1 MKPGNL
7 WSTQGA
13 KTGGETKDEDS
24 KVYDCA
30 PNLGAHF
37 SFIKYRKDDNYGKET
52 VYF

>member
-13 KTGGETKDEDS
+13 KSGGETKDEDS
-24 KVYDCA
+24 KVHDCA

-37 SFIKYRKDDNYGKET
+37 SLINYRKDDNYGKET